1 MQSEYLIL
9 SLVIIISL
17 IAKNYAVAIA
27 SGLLLFLRLL
37 HADQSLELLENY
49 GLTAGIVL
57 LTVGVLA
64 PVAAGKI
71 HVEQISQSFQ
81 SPSGVL
87 AIAVGIVVAYFGGR
101 GVYLLKSDPLV
112 ITAIITGTV
121 IGVALFRGV
130 AVGPL
135 IAAGITAILQKILSS
150 LWP

>member
-1 MQSEYLIL
+1 MQSEYLLL

-17 IAKNYAVAIA
+17 IAKNHTVAIA
-27 SGLLLFLRLL
+27 SGILLLLRLS
-37 HADQSLELLENY
+37 HAAQALDLLENY

-71 HVEQISQSFQ
+71 HAEQISQSFQ
-81 SPSGVL
+81 SPLGVL
-87 AIAVGIVVAYFGGR
+87 AIVVGIVVAYFGGQ
-101 GVYLLKSDPLV
+101 GVHLLKSDPLV
-112 ITAIITGTV
+112 ITAIIIGTI

-135 IAAGITAILQKILSS
+135 IAAGITAILHKIFTL
-150 LWP
+150 L